1 MRVLVVEDDPA
12 LAQALVAVLQEAG
25 MVAETCADGREAQ
38 VLGCV
43 ERYEAAVLDLGLPG
57 QDGISVLRHWRE
69 QGQGFPV
76 LVLTARSR
84 WSDKLD
90 AFQAGADDY
99 LTKPFLPEEVV
110 TRLRVL
116 HRRAGGQ
123 VQPVLQ
129 VGPLTYYSL
138 SDRFQLAGMPL
149 VLTAQEQRILAFLM
163 HRRGTVVSRTD
174 IAEHVYARD
183 RDPDSN
189 TVDVLVGRIRRKLAP
204 HALIHT
210 ERGRG
215 FRLDDA
221 APASDPPGA

>member
-12 LAQALVAVLQEAG
+12 LSRALVAVLQEAG
-25 MVAETCADGREAQ
+25 MVAESCGDGNEAQ

-43 ERYEAAVLDLGLPG
+43 ERYDAAVLDLGLPG

-69 QGQGFPV
+69 QGQAFPV
-76 LVLTARSR
+76 LVLTARGR

-99 LTKPFLPEEVV
+99 LTKPFLHEEVV

-123 VQPVLQ
+123 ASAAMQ
-129 VGPLTYYSL
+129 VGALVYQSL
-138 SDRFQLAGMPL
+138 ADRFQLDGRTL

-163 HRRGTVVSRTD
+163 HRRGQVVSRTE

-215 FRLDDA
+215 FRLQDA
-221 APASDPPGA
+221 GDASDT